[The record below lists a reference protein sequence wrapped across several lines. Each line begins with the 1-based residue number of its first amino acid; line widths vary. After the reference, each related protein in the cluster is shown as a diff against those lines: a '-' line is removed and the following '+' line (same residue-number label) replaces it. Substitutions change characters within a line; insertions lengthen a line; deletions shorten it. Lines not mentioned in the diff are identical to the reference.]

1 MMNTKEQLS
10 LIVESDSNKTKI
22 STLRIAP
29 KHKDSNHLQRRQQ
42 QRAINNTMIQVALM
56 YGRKHH
62 YKGAVIYTL
71 TDRIL
76 RQTPYFRFT
85 DTLRGLRVVC
95 QNQLPEFQLL
105 TAYWHEETKRRV
117 RK

>member
-1 MMNTKEQLS
+1 MDRKKQLN
-10 LIVESDSNKTKI
+10 LIVESDSNKYKI
-22 STLRIAP
+22 GTLRIAP
-29 KHKDSNHLQRRQQ
+29 RNKDSNHVQRRQQ
-42 QRAINNTMIQVALM
+42 QRAISNAMIQVALM
-56 YGRKHH
+56 YGHKHH

-76 RQTPYFRFT
+76 KQTPYFRFT

-95 QNQLPEFQLL
+95 QNQLPQFQLL

>member
-1 MMNTKEQLS
+1 MDTKKQLS
-10 LIVESDSNKTKI
+10 LIVESDINQDKI
-22 STLRIAP
+22 GTLRIAP
-29 KHKDSNHLQRRQQ
+29 KHKDSNHVQRRQQ
-42 QRAINNTMIQVALM
+42 QRAISNAMIQVALM
-56 YGRKHH
+56 YGCKH
-62 YKGAVIYTL
+62 YNKGAVIYTL

>member
-1 MMNTKEQLS
+1 MDTKKQIS
-10 LIVESDSNKTKI
+10 LILESDANKNKI
-22 STLRIAP
+22 STLKIAP
-29 KHKDSNHLQRRQQ
+29 KQKDSNHVQRRQQ

-56 YGRKHH
+56 YGRKHF

-71 TDRIL
+71 NDRIL

-85 DTLRGLRVVC
+85 DALRGLRVVC
-95 QNQLPEFQLL
+95 QNQLPDFQLL

>member
-1 MMNTKEQLS
+1 MSQKKQLGM
-10 LIVESDSNKTKI
+10 IVETDSNKDKI
-22 STLRIAP
+22 GTLRIA
-29 KHKDSNHLQRRQQ
+29 HRNKDSNHVQRRQQ

>member
-1 MMNTKEQLS
+1 MDTKKQIS
-10 LIVESDSNKTKI
+10 LILEIDTNKDKI

-29 KHKDSNHLQRRQQ
+29 KPKDSNHVQRRQQ
-42 QRAINNTMIQVALM
+42 QRAINNSMIQVALM
-56 YGRKHH
+56 YGHKH
-62 YKGAVIYTL
+62 YNKGAVIYTL

-105 TAYWHEETKRRV
+105 TAYWHEETKRHV

>member
-1 MMNTKEQLS
+1 MTQKKQLYM
-10 LIVESDSNKTKI
+10 IVESDSNKNKI
-22 STLRIAP
+22 STMRIAP
-29 KHKDSNHLQRRQQ
+29 KPKDSNHVQRRQQ

-56 YGRKHH
+56 YGRKHY

-95 QNQLPEFQLL
+95 QNQLPEFLLL

-117 RK
+117 RQ